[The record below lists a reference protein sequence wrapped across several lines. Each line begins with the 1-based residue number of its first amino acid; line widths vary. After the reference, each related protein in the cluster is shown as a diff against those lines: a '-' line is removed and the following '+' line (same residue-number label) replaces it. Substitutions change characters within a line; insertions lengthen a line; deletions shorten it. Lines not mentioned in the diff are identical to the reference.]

1 MFINKFTLN
10 NIFFFGYFKQHHH
23 QEHQKETTIMIIPS
37 TTQRTPM
44 TERTI
49 LSRTW
54 IIPETVITPTTI
66 EITSEDTNI
75 ITEDYSK
82 TNVKGSDHFERY
94 YENVDEVTSPAPSP
108 ENTEDYTMKKIQ
120 ETVVTMKQSL
130 ATHDIVTDNV
140 DNNAASTSPSESTVN
155 GSTTMKYATI
165 IDTIKDV
172 MTSKSAK
179 ESISD
184 STNGYYNSNK
194 SEIDI
199 VTNNVMISTSSTQSN
214 DFEEKVSENPTKK
227 DNTFSTSPSLL
238 IDLEESTSAK
248 YSSDKNYSEDSQF
261 KVTTN
266 NIIASTRSDLEENK
280 DIENFTTTH
289 LNYEKSAM
297 AEYNSMLIINKTVTR
312 ESSPSTINYSLVNE
326 NEFSTKIKNV
336 MKI

>member
-1 MFINKFTLN
+1 MTV
-10 NIFFFGYFKQHHH
+10 
-23 QEHQKETTIMIIPS
+23 PS

-49 LSRTW
+49 LTRTW
-54 IIPETVITPTTI
+54 IIPEAVTPTTTE
-66 EITSEDTNI
+66 EITSEDTNV

-82 TNVKGSDHFERY
+82 MNVKGSYHFERY
-94 YENVDEVTSPAPSP
+94 FKNVDEVTSPALSQ
-108 ENTEDYTMKKIQ
+108 ENTDDYIMKKIQ
-120 ETVVTMKQSL
+120 ETVATTKQSL
-130 ATHDIVTDNV
+130 ATHDIVTDDV
-140 DNNAASTSPSESTVN
+140 DNNAASTSPSGSTVS

-179 ESISD
+179 ESINGF
-184 STNGYYNSNK
+184 TNGYYSSNK
-194 SEIDI
+194 SEVDI
-199 VTNNVMISTSSTQSN
+199 VTSNVMISTSSTRSN
-214 DFEEKVSENPTKK
+214 DLEEKVSENPTKK

-248 YSSDKNYSEDSQF
+248 YSDKNYSKDSQF

-266 NIIASTRSDLEENK
+266 NVIASTRSDLEENR

-297 AEYNSMLIINKTVTR
+297 TEHNSMLIINKTVTR

-326 NEFSTKIKNV
+326 NEFSTKTKNV
-336 MKI
+336 MKIRYILDILKLNCIRYSIY

>member
-1 MFINKFTLN
+1 MTV
-10 NIFFFGYFKQHHH
+10 
-23 QEHQKETTIMIIPS
+23 PS

-49 LSRTW
+49 LSKTW
-54 IIPETVITPTTI
+54 IIPEAVITSTTTE
-66 EITSEDTNI
+66 EITSEDINV
-75 ITEDYSK
+75 ITEDYSE
-82 TNVKGSDHFERY
+82 TNVKGSYHFERY
-94 YENVDEVTSPAPSP
+94 FKNVDEVISPALSQ

-120 ETVVTMKQSL
+120 ETEATTKQSL
-130 ATHDIVTDNV
+130 ATHDIVTDDV
-140 DNNAASTSPSESTVN
+140 GNNAASTSPSGSIVS

-184 STNGYYNSNK
+184 STNGYYSSNK
-194 SEIDI
+194 SEVDI
-199 VTNNVMISTSSTQSN
+199 MTNNVMTSTLSTRSN
-214 DFEEKVSENPTKK
+214 NLEEKISENPTKK

-238 IDLEESTSAK
+238 IDLKESTSAK

-266 NIIASTRSDLEENK
+266 NIIASTRSDLEENR

-289 LNYEKSAM
+289 LNYEKSTTAK
-297 AEYNSMLIINKTVTR
+297 YNSMLTINKTVMR
-312 ESSPSTINYSLVNE
+312 ESSPSTINYSHE